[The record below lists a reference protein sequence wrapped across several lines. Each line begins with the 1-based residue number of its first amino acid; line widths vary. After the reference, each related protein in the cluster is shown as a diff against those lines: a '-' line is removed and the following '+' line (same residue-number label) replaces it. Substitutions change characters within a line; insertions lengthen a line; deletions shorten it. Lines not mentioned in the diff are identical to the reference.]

1 MGHSVVRTE
10 SGPNHFHSS
19 EISPKRGTTF
29 SRQRQFTSNKINE
42 LIHVRQR
49 IVLKMGLG
57 PSADSHLCCRRV
69 HELQQAMQLAESYCN
84 PSIDILAVV
93 ISVGQRISVR
103 PFATATFCVP
113 LTE

>member
-10 SGPNHFHSS
+10 SRQNHFHSS

-49 IVLKMGLG
+49 IVLKMGHNARPRARVYGLAKLDFDAECG
-57 PSADSHLCCRRV
+57 VRRADRAGV
-69 HELQQAMQLAESYCN
+69 WIELWVQRQRQTKPL
-84 PSIDILAVV
+84 ILL
-93 ISVGQRISVR
+93 S
-103 PFATATFCVP
+103 
-113 LTE
+113 

>member
-10 SGPNHFHSS
+10 SRQNHFHSS

-49 IVLKMGLG
+49 KVLKMGQG
-57 PSADSHLCCRRV
+57 RASRDAGRSPAHVWRVDRGASAV
-69 HELQQAMQLAESYCN
+69 AALAAPDV
-84 PSIDILAVV
+84 PSILDA
-93 ISVGQRISVR
+93 SGSQRSPR
-103 PFATATFCVP
+103 AYAY
-113 LTE
+113 ES

>member
-10 SGPNHFHSS
+10 SQQNHFQSS

-49 IVLKMGLG
+49 IVLKMGLT
-57 PSADSHLCCRRV
+57 PSGGNAPWQVTPVVDGYSGKGDRV
-69 HELQQAMQLAESYCN
+69 VDRVTQRG
-84 PSIDILAVV
+84 VV
-93 ISVGQRISVR
+93 ISDEDRMLLPPNDHNKQIS
-103 PFATATFCVP
+103 
-113 LTE
+113 LT

>member
-10 SGPNHFHSS
+10 SQQNHFHSS

-49 IVLKMGLG
+49 KVLKMGLSSP
-57 PSADSHLCCRRV
+57 PSF
-69 HELQQAMQLAESYCN
+69 LAEQGWHLGNFDAAPIIWSGMM
-84 PSIDILAVV
+84 SIGVASFGANAQAAALK
-93 ISVGQRISVR
+93 Q
-103 PFATATFCVP
+103 
-113 LTE
+113 

>member
-10 SGPNHFHSS
+10 SRQNHFHSS

-49 IVLKMGLG
+49 IVLKMGQTAHLPPIGSPAQVKGLFLG
-57 PSADSHLCCRRV
+57 PRTLGRMAGLGSAAWPVSQSLPVYSD
-69 HELQQAMQLAESYCN
+69 MQT
-84 PSIDILAVV
+84 IL
-93 ISVGQRISVR
+93 
-103 PFATATFCVP
+103 
-113 LTE
+113 

>member
-10 SGPNHFHSS
+10 SGQNHFHSS

-49 IVLKMGLG
+49 IVLKMGLT
-57 PSADSHLCCRRV
+57 SLSWAMHRRPQFSTPASRMRL
-69 HELQQAMQLAESYCN
+69 EPRERRGLL
-84 PSIDILAVV
+84 P
-93 ISVGQRISVR
+93 
-103 PFATATFCVP
+103 TALLKAFRTMTWEKSRLP
-113 LTE
+113 QTN

>member
-10 SGPNHFHSS
+10 SRQNHFHSS

-49 IVLKMGLG
+49 IVLKMGLRIG
-57 PSADSHLCCRRV
+57 SNMTERSGSSLSLFNCRCHPRMV
-69 HELQQAMQLAESYCN
+69 WRIALQ
-84 PSIDILAVV
+84 AV
-93 ISVGQRISVR
+93 RL
-103 PFATATFCVP
+103 TAGEKFT
-113 LTE
+113 

>member
-10 SGPNHFHSS
+10 SGQNHFHSS

-49 IVLKMGLG
+49 KVLKMGLTRLAVA
-57 PSADSHLCCRRV
+57 PRERHLCKV
-69 HELQQAMQLAESYCN
+69 HAGGRGVFRLIDPIWARSWRAAPCPVCN
-84 PSIDILAVV
+84 VWRA
-93 ISVGQRISVR
+93 
-103 PFATATFCVP
+103 A
-113 LTE
+113 

>member
-10 SGPNHFHSS
+10 SQQNHFHSS

-49 IVLKMGLG
+49 KVLKMGETQ
-57 PSADSHLCCRRV
+57 S
-69 HELQQAMQLAESYCN
+69 LAQEAKM
-84 PSIDILAVV
+84 LA
-93 ISVGQRISVR
+93 RNHKTR
-103 PFATATFCVP
+103 CVNM
-113 LTE
+113 L